1 MSEGLIGKEEPIDER
16 DAAPEGDDE
25 GILGKTVS
33 AEDRKTRKLRRKEKE
48 RIEQVKYT
56 LICSLS

>member
-16 DAAPEGDDE
+16 DAAPGGDDE
-25 GILGKTVS
+25 GVLGKTVS
-33 AEDRKTRKLRRKEKE
+33 SEDRKTRKLRRKEKE
-48 RIEQVKYT
+48 RIEQVKHT